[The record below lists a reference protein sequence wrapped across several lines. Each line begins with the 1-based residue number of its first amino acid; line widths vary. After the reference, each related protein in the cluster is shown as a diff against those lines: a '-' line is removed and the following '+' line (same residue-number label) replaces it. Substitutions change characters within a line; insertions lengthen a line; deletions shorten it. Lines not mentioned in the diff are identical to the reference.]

1 MYEIIVGDG
10 IEDRTRLFLLPPWKC
25 IQARDQVVYYVYV
38 HKGRSTL
45 KCLMKNTIHVKTLE
59 SIRTS
64 TILRTMQGKYHRG
77 F

>member
-10 IEDRTRLFLLPPWKC
+10 IEDRTRLFLLPPWKS

-45 KCLMKNTIHVKTLE
+45 KCLMESTIHMETLD
-59 SIRTS
+59 SIRT
-64 TILRTMQGKYHRG
+64 
-77 F
+77 